1 MVDLPI
7 QAILSDLHCL
17 LNTNR
22 SALLTA
28 PPGAGKTTV
37 VPLPLLNEAWLQGP
51 RIIMLEPRRLA
62 ARAAAHRMSSMLGEA
77 VGETI
82 GYRIRFETKVS
93 TKTRIEVVT
102 EGILTR
108 LLQHDPSLSG
118 YGLVIFDEFH
128 ERSLHADLGLA
139 LTLEAQRALRN
150 DLRILVM
157 SATLDCVA
165 VSKLLGDA
173 PVISC
178 EGRLFPVDT
187 HYMDRP
193 LSMPV
198 DQAVAQMIKRALA
211 EETGSMLVFLPGM
224 AEIRRVER
232 RLLESG
238 LGS

>member
-7 QAILSDLHCL
+7 QVILSDLHSL

-37 VPLPLLNEAWLQGP
+37 VPLALLNEAWLQGQ

-62 ARAAAHRMSSMLGEA
+62 ARAAAHRMASMLGEA
-77 VGETI
+77 VGETV

-108 LLQHDPSLSG
+108 FLQHDASLSG

-139 LTLEAQRALRN
+139 LTLEAQRVLRS
-150 DLRILVM
+150 D
-157 SATLDCVA
+157 
-165 VSKLLGDA
+165 
-173 PVISC
+173 
-178 EGRLFPVDT
+178 
-187 HYMDRP
+187 
-193 LSMPV
+193 
-198 DQAVAQMIKRALA
+198 
-211 EETGSMLVFLPGM
+211 
-224 AEIRRVER
+224 
-232 RLLESG
+232 
-238 LGS
+238 